1 MILTFRA
8 VFEEADRKG
17 NLRRTDGLSW
27 QKFYPEKELKRTSP
41 ATHVCKVQKDR
52 TALTRR
58 TQRPPSPAGTTGKL
72 RSPTAPRPD
81 QPAGRADGPARSAR
95 RTEPGARRRADQRHG
110 RGRDAR
116 QGPTSHGLADAVQ
129 AGDGTVV
136 LGDSLQKRFHLCL
149 VVVPEVQ
156 RGRQGQQQPQPEA
169 GAVHVLGPGRRGEGG
184 EQVRRGVPAA
194 APRPGPRS
202 PGLTSPPPGE
212 GKVAATPSSR
222 GSPTPPSGSCTPSAH
237 PAPHAP
243 RVPATSPCRPGTPRR
258 LQRPRARL
266 YIPARG
272 GPAPGA

>member
-1 MILTFRA
+1 MAEVLSRKGTKTHIPGNSCLQGPKRQDGANTQDSATPKPRGD
-8 VFEEADRKG
+8 DRK
-17 NLRRTDGLSW
+17 TQVSDC
-27 QKFYPEKELKRTSP
+27 P
-41 ATHVCKVQKDR
+41 ATRAASR
-52 TALTRR
+52 TR
-58 TQRPPSPAGTTGKL
+58 
-72 RSPTAPRPD
+72 
-81 QPAGRADGPARSAR
+81 GRPARSAR

-116 QGPTSHGLADAVQ
+116 QGPTSHGLPDAVQ
-129 AGDGTVV
+129 AGDRTVV
-136 LGDSLQKRFHLCL
+136 LGDSLQKGFHLCL

-184 EQVRRGVPAA
+184 EQVRRGVPPA

-212 GKVAATPSSR
+212 GKVAATPSSL

-243 RVPATSPCRPGTPRR
+243 RVPATSPCRPGAPRR

-266 YIPARG
+266 YSPARG